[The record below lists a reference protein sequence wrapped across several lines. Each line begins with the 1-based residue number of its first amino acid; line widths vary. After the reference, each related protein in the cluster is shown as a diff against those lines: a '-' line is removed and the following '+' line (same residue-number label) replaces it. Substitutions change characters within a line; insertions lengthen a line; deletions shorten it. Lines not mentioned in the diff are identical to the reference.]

1 MRGPLRPGRIPRFV
15 WRAGASPRP
24 ASCSFV
30 SPQPGGLGIAVPN
43 EAASPPGPHRA
54 RVPPAPRPGGRRLD
68 IVFASSV
75 HPLGVASAAREEKQ
89 TCLGQAGGTGGV
101 GRGNRKR
108 LFSVHYKRGVLF
120 GVRTAI
126 EPLPNVVEL
135 WQAEE
140 GELLLPT
147 QVRRTR

>member
-1 MRGPLRPGRIPRFV
+1 MRERRSRLV
-15 WRAGASPRP
+15 W
-24 ASCSFV
+24 
-30 SPQPGGLGIAVPN
+30 
-43 EAASPPGPHRA
+43 
-54 RVPPAPRPGGRRLD
+54 GRR
-68 IVFASSV
+68 
-75 HPLGVASAAREEKQ
+75 VAR
-89 TCLGQAGGTGGV
+89 GGD

-108 LFSVHYKRGVLF
+108 LFSVHYKRGVFF

>member
-1 MRGPLRPGRIPRFV
+1 M
-15 WRAGASPRP
+15 
-24 ASCSFV
+24 
-30 SPQPGGLGIAVPN
+30 
-43 EAASPPGPHRA
+43 
-54 RVPPAPRPGGRRLD
+54 
-68 IVFASSV
+68 
-75 HPLGVASAAREEKQ
+75 
-89 TCLGQAGGTGGV
+89 GQAGGTGGD